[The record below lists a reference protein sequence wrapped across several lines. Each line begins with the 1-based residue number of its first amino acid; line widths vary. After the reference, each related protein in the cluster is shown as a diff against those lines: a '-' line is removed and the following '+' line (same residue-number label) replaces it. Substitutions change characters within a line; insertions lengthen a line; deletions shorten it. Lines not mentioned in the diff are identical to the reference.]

1 MDENE
6 FLLEIAFICYVQII
20 LWVTGPK
27 CWETILT
34 KYYIGKKQCVTGE
47 YMACHILC
55 SIGLLP

>member
-34 KYYIGKKQCVTGE
+34 KYYIGKKQCVMGE
-47 YMACHILC
+47 W
-55 SIGLLP
+55 S